1 MWNKNVVDF
10 MGCDVAYEEAD
21 IVLFGV
27 PFDSTTSFRP
37 GTRFAGQAIRNDSY
51 GLETYSPYQDRDLT
65 EKRIFDCGDLELSIG
80 NAQMVL
86 EQIEACAKQILTD
99 GKLPFMIGGEHL
111 VTLGSVRAVAR
122 KYPDMHIIHFDA
134 HTDLRQDYLGV
145 ELSLSLIHIFA
156 TPSRKENLSS
166 YKSIRGITKKVAMWL
181 LVVVG
186 VIIDELI
193 KYSITAIGLSVPFTF
208 LIACIVAIWLICNEL
223 ISILENIADIGI
235 KLPAFLQKIVYYI
248 KEQAEMKVDIDDFEE
263 KDEGE
268 DV

>member
-1 MWNKNVVDF
+1 MKKMDKIKAIITVITGALSSALGILFVP
-10 MGCDVAYEEAD
+10 V
-21 IVLFGV
+21 ILLVLCNIIDYV
-27 PFDSTTSFRP
+27 T
-37 GTRFAGQAIRNDSY
+37 
-51 GLETYSPYQDRDLT
+51 GLL
-65 EKRIFDCGDLELSIG
+65 
-80 NAQMVL
+80 
-86 EQIEACAKQILTD
+86 
-99 GKLPFMIGGEHL
+99 
-111 VTLGSVRAVAR
+111 
-122 KYPDMHIIHFDA
+122 
-134 HTDLRQDYLGV
+134 
-145 ELSLSLIHIFA
+145 A

-193 KYSITAIGLSVPFTF
+193 KYSVAAIGLSVPFTF

-263 KDEGE
+263 KDESE